1 MKSKVYSSVEQF
13 KEQNAELKTDLP
25 ISDDNSVLCQKVKIG
40 NLELSN
46 RLVCQA
52 MEGCDG
58 TSDGRPDELTVRR
71 YERLSKGGAG
81 LIWFEATAVCNEG
94 RANPRQLYI
103 NKKNLDD
110 FKKIVEN
117 IKRWGMKENGYEPAV
132 IMQATHSGRYSK
144 PEGKPAP
151 AAEDHFALQAW
162 PRRYGHA
169 CGRHCT
175 EKTAP

>member
-58 TSDGRPDELTVRR
+58 TSD
-71 YERLSKGGAG
+71 
-81 LIWFEATAVCNEG
+81 
-94 RANPRQLYI
+94 
-103 NKKNLDD
+103 
-110 FKKIVEN
+110 
-117 IKRWGMKENGYEPAV
+117 
-132 IMQATHSGRYSK
+132 
-144 PEGKPAP
+144 
-151 AAEDHFALQAW
+151 
-162 PRRYGHA
+162 
-169 CGRHCT
+169 
-175 EKTAP
+175 